1 MKYVA
6 YVISMVL
13 FLGGFVLM
21 GYAFDPGS
29 GAGFMFFGG
38 LLAVAA
44 SIFIPL
50 QVLKSLDR

>member
-13 FLGGFVLM
+13 FLGGFALM

-29 GAGFMFFGG
+29 GEGYMFFGG
-38 LLAVAA
+38 LIAVAA